1 MKRRRCHSIAFLF
14 CGVNYGLCV
23 VVLYCPRRPYSFC
36 ACKKNMERKTGQ
48 RGGEESPLFGNTP
61 QCGEGNGIV
70 PHNQSRNLSV
80 LPSFSAQDAAAFWRL
95 LGATQ
100 IAPRTAPHLVNVSE
114 IFFRSRRRCEASR
127 RTIAACRRPP
137 IKAKRSFYPFGGQG
151 VATPGRPLVTF
162 RRYGKLPAGGN

>member
-1 MKRRRCHSIAFLF
+1 LKEGDALASPSFF
-14 CGVNYGLCV
+14 CGANYGLCV
-23 VVLYCPRRPYSFC
+23 VVLYCLRRPYSFC

-48 RGGEESPLFGNTP
+48 RGARKAPSLETPLSAEKVMASCHIIKTETLVCFPRFPLRTLLLFGA
-61 QCGEGNGIV
+61 CSA
-70 PHNQSRNLSV
+70 SR
-80 LPSFSAQDAAAFWRL
+80 RL
-95 LGATQ
+95 RLV
-100 IAPRTAPHLVNVSE
+100 VNVSE